1 MNSRLASNAAYTVA
15 IRARAAKPRVQISI
29 SDWKEK
35 QLVGRVLPCFVYFP
49 NVIYVTLVMGAGKG
63 SGGENYV
70 NPVVKY
76 MLFFSHIIFWVSRL
90 RLLVG
95 FSASEEREGL

>member
-1 MNSRLASNAAYTVA
+1 MPCYVY
-15 IRARAAKPRVQISI
+15 VY
-29 SDWKEK
+29 
-35 QLVGRVLPCFVYFP
+35 LP
-49 NVIYVTLVMGAGKG
+49 NVTLVMGAGKG

-90 RLLVG
+90 RLLVVG
-95 FSASEEREGL
+95 CSARERGLVVEAGAFAKAKTRRQHKNPAMITASQGGVCWRTI